1 MAAQASWNDE
11 ARERSGNSRLL
22 WLGKSLL
29 RPWIQLMYYEKEYQA
44 EVSVLHNTVY
54 LKLLG
59 LNFRLLEMHPLV
71 HLGRFSRTVTEEAG
85 FRELLTSRSGRSP
98 HLRSAQPF
106 VIFKSGNFTQR
117 KLLHPIGDK
126 QLQTSLYQPLTFRGF
141 LSQGVRALTLS
152 TNF

>member
-1 MAAQASWNDE
+1 MRKIVRVNLFALLDPENCQLACMFYSRGEDNIKVAAQASWNDE
-11 ARERSGNSRLL
+11 ARERSGNSRSL

-44 EVSVLHNTVY
+44 E
-54 LKLLG
+54 
-59 LNFRLLEMHPLV
+59 
-71 HLGRFSRTVTEEAG
+71 AG

-98 HLRSAQPF
+98 RLRSAQPF